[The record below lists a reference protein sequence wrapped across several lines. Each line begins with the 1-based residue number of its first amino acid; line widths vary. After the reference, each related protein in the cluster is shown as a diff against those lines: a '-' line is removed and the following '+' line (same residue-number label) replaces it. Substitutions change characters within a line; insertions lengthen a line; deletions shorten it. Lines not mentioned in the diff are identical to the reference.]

1 MAERRHGSCLH
12 RAGPQEGRARAR
24 GACGPSCAAPP
35 RPFACPRT
43 HARGRARLF
52 PSPGDNQRPQGAGCR
67 SPGPVGPGERSEDR
81 RRFFFQSRISTAA
94 LITVLHSGM
103 QPPDHQPPQIRCSK
117 CKRFKEQGAFLP
129 RYDRKRG
136 RRQPCRQCRRRLRKP
151 SSGWAE
157 LRRTVILRSIA
168 LWLLGD
174 ECVRC
179 GERDPVVLDFDHID
193 PETKD
198 FSLSAAFRV
207 LSWKRIL
214 EEVRK
219 CQILCANDHRRKTAE
234 ALEAT
239 AKHSRRV
246 VREFHLQ
253 PNVAPIRYI
262 P

>member
-1 MAERRHGSCLH
+1 VAWILLAPRRPPGPRPRQGPSLAIGRTHGEELGSPPHQTTTSAL
-12 RAGPQEGRARAR
+12 RALVVAALALSGRA
-24 GACGPSCAAPP
+24 S
-35 RPFACPRT
+35 
-43 HARGRARLF
+43 
-52 PSPGDNQRPQGAGCR
+52 
-67 SPGPVGPGERSEDR
+67 ESEDR